1 MSVNVYRYSQWDG
14 TQEIFEPSE
23 EDIMGEMAE
32 DLMNHGDL
40 RRSLRTLFQRGM
52 QDQSGQRMQGLRDM
66 LEQLKKRRQE
76 QLQRYNLD
84 SVLDDLKERL
94 QQITDTERQ
103 GIDRRLE
110 EAREQQAQSSPEDA
124 ACEGKLMKLLEDRAA
139 KNKERLDDLPH
150 NLGGAVKELNEYDFM
165 DPEAQRQF
173 HELMDLLK
181 QRVLENTFQDIR
193 QQLQSMGPED
203 MAAMREMLQ
212 DLNQMLQD
220 QMQGLEPDFEE
231 FMENYGEIF
240 GPDQPQSLEELM
252 ESIQQQMGQVQS
264 MMDSMAPEMRQE
276 LQELMENALDSE
288 TMSEMAKLAEAMN
301 HLYPPDD
308 MANQYPFMGEDSLT
322 YDEAMELM
330 EELQSLDELEHQIQE
345 TTRSGNIDDID
356 LTEVEELLGEDA
368 RRNIEQLQRINKML
382 EEAGY
387 VTRKGDRLELT
398 PKGIR
403 KIGQK
408 AMKDVF
414 SQLKRDRLGQ
424 HQLYLRGA
432 GGEHSGETK
441 TYEFGDPF
449 DIHLERT
456 VRNALLR
463 DGSGLPVKITPS
475 DFEIHRTEHLGQA
488 STVLLLDQSRSM
500 GMYGS
505 FLAAKKVAMA
515 LSTLIRSQFPRDKFY
530 IVGFSDYAIEI
541 KEDELP
547 QISWNDWRS
556 GTNMQHALMLSRKLL
571 AKDKGGT
578 RQILMVT
585 DGEPTIHIEGDNA
598 YFSYPPTYRTIQETL
613 KEVWRCTQ
621 EGITINTFMLE
632 SSVYLVDFVDKMMRI
647 NKGRAFYSSP
657 GNLGEYVLVDYL
669 SNRKRR
675 IA

>member
-40 RRSLRTLFQRGM
+40 RMSLRNLFQRGM

-94 QQITDTERQ
+94 QQITDAERQ

-124 ACEGKLMKLLEDRAA
+124 AGEGKLMKLLEDRAA
-139 KNKERLDDLPH
+139 KNKERLDDLPP
-150 NLGGAVKELNEYDFM
+150 NLGGAVKELNGYDFM

-203 MAAMREMLQ
+203 MVAMREMLQ

-330 EELQSLDELEHQIQE
+330 GELQSMDELEHQIQE
-345 TTRSGNIDDID
+345 TTRSGNIDDLD

-368 RRNIEQLQRINKML
+368 RRNIEQLQRINRML

-441 TYEFGDPF
+441 TYEFGDTF

-463 DGSGLPVKITPS
+463 DGSGIPVKITPS
-475 DFEIHRTEHLGQA
+475 DFEIHRTEHLSQA

-541 KEDELP
+541 KEGELP

-585 DGEPTIHIEGDNA
+585 DGEPTTHIEGDNA

-613 KEVWRCTQ
+613 KEVRRCTQ